1 MSDAIPYK
9 RLGRSGLTV
18 SRLALGAMTFG
29 DRTDEAEA
37 QRIFGEAIEA
47 GVNFIDTADTY
58 AGGASEEI
66 TGRLLKGKRDDFVLA
81 TKVANA
87 NGPGPNHRGLSRKW
101 ILHEVEQSLKRMGT
115 DYIDILYLHK
125 EDHSTPLEET
135 ARTLADLRR
144 AGKIRY
150 FGVSNFKSW
159 RIAKLS
165 QICAAEGV
173 DGPVVSQPL
182 YHALNRIAEVEQ
194 FPVCDAYGIGIVVYS
209 PTARGILT
217 GKYRNDAPP
226 PEGSRGALQN
236 KRMAQTEYHP
246 DNIAAA
252 GRILALA
259 EKHGVESATF
269 ATAWV
274 MANPLVTAAIAGPR
288 TIEQWRSYRA
298 AAGYVLTQEDEDAV
312 DSIVRPGTTAI
323 PQFSDPMYPVEGRP
337 RRADAAELGRA

>member
-1 MSDAIPYK
+1 MSEPIPHR
-9 RLGRSGLTV
+9 RLGRSGLIV
-18 SRLALGAMTFG
+18 SRLALGTMTFG

-37 QRIFGEAIEA
+37 HRIFGEAVDA

-125 EDHSTPLEET
+125 EDHGTPLEET

-159 RIAKLS
+159 RIAKLA

-173 DGPVVSQPL
+173 DGPIVSQPL
-182 YHALNRIAEVEQ
+182 YHVLNRIAEVEQ
-194 FPVCDAYGIGIVVYS
+194 FPVCDAYGLGVVVYS

-217 GKYRNDAPP
+217 GKYRNDTPP

-236 KRMAQTEYHP
+236 KRMSQTEYHP

-252 GRILALA
+252 EKVSALA
-259 EKHGVESATF
+259 AECGVEPATF

-274 MANPLVTAAIAGPR
+274 LANSLVTSAIAGPR
-288 TIEQWRSYRA
+288 TMEQWRSYRA
-298 AAGYVLTQEDEDAV
+298 AVGVAITAEHENAIDAL
-312 DSIVRPGTTAI
+312 VRPGTTAI
-323 PQFSDPMYPVEGRP
+323 PQFSDPIYPVEGRP
-337 RRADAAELGRA
+337 R